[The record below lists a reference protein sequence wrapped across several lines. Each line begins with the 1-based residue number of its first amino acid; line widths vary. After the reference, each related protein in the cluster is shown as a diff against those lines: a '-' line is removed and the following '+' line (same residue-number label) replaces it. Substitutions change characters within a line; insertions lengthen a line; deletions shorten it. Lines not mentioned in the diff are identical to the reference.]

1 MPSSSLPTTASSV
14 EEAFALV
21 NQSFNAA
28 LDAEANDRAA
38 QRAAVTPPAPIAAA
52 GLGQIVDTQA
62 SAEGQLITQRAEAAQ
77 VGLTEE
83 GQTPEATAQPAAA
96 PAEAPA
102 APPIS
107 ARLSRREA
115 DEEGPAP
122 PTTDAAPAVE
132 VTPAEGSAQAQ
143 SPVVTET
150 SPSSPTAPSTTTSQA
165 VVPPAVT
172 PAQTEAPALDLPA
185 EAASASGGDGELT
198 SLEFDKANADRER
211 ELAQSDLQRL
221 EARQKEAEARAKAEG
236 HPEDLHNAPTP
247 HELQSAKDRVAR
259 AEEDAK
265 EAETALQ
272 SAQNAASAPSGG
284 GGEGGGG
291 GGGGA
296 NPEAL
301 AAEAQAQAEAAA
313 AEQAAA
319 LGAETTAD
327 QAALTAQAQAARA
340 QVLAQAQLLAEQVR
354 AAATTQATAV
364 RDAGAQAADAARA
377 QAQAEAESARAAAEA
392 AASQASNASGPFD
405 GPEEESQAQAAAE
418 AEAASIRA
426 EGEAKAEELIA
437 AGEAK
442 AEQLITA
449 AEAQA
454 QQLIAQGELAAAQL
468 IAAADAG
475 AEAVAAQAA
484 LLTQQLQVNAAAH
497 TAQLN
502 AERDAAIV
510 ATETLLAEVE
520 AAAPPVVEPVN
531 NPVVVN
537 STPAETPLGPDE
549 RGVKLVSAPSS
560 SGPTYP
566 APPGPAAPGEVVE
579 PSVAAPY
586 PRAAPQTSPLLDH
599 LRGVTDSTLVDG
611 PEAQAA
617 TAEAL
622 GVSVE
627 ALTVLQSNPSALTWS
642 DLTAA
647 GLSDADRAA
656 LQTAA
661 AVDLASGLDPDQPAN
676 LFLSWFDWEIATQ
689 ADFRATQPHLDNS
702 IHLDNAGMDE
712 VAALMGVAEFQR
724 LVLSTHGLPGGQLMK
739 PEDGPGHEVYDARV
753 MADLAEQSGVDS
765 VLLAHCYGALGADGV
780 NTLDVDYRAAS
791 GSSIAEFAARGMD
804 VSAYEG
810 EVSSTTATTMVGLWS
825 ELLAAGVPDDAAL
838 QLAGAYANANGD
850 ENLNSIDWQHYAP
863 HARAE
868 LGPENDPQA
877 WANENGFVET
887 QVNGERSTP
896 AHMLPLLAEYGH
908 LLMATPTVTNAP
920 MAFTGNEAAGQADLF
935 ARMTI
940 NDLVYGGLYPSA
952 GDSGQDAQMVVRLLE
967 DAWTGAPLVQDGQ
980 LPSWATLGPRLY
992 FALEGQVSAIE
1003 QMSPDQ
1009 RAQNAAALENLQL
1022 MRDAVWIQLAA
1033 EGQGVTDE
1041 HGQMAFLPPTDL
1053 TVDPSSPSTATN
1065 ATGNTTVVNGVT
1077 VADPTRII
1085 APDVS
1090 VDPLA
1095 PTQGLLFSEAI
1106 SDGTTPVPPQA
1117 AALYTDLLTGNPD
1130 TIRAALDGALTLPP
1144 DQLAI
1149 LSTYLPAMVQDL
1161 PPEAMQVVGLTLW
1174 EAGAEIDAAK
1184 RSGAELDA
1192 AIVEQNSI
1200 LGQGWAEA
1208 TAMNGL
1214 NPFGAEIH
1222 TTLAI
1227 DGEDWAAH
1235 AAEVQATFGVS
1246 FEGSWDDN
1254 QVAWGH
1260 YLAQNPGLWTDM
1272 GMPST
1277 MWTFEGDL
1285 ARYSGT
1291 TVMAFAGT
1299 DGIRVYRNGR
1309 TDLPSVTNQEM
1320 ALGSS
1325 LTFFGPGALPDQG
1338 SALFKAG
1345 TLDQLEA
1352 LGFTNAYVTER
1363 PDGTFAL
1370 VPYERNAEGDPAV
1383 REGALLILDAQGNVV
1398 TDHDVDM
1405 AEAAALTEAAGVNLE
1420 TREAAA
1426 AAEPEAD
1433 EAALNQIE
1441 SGWQGGASFVN
1452 GGVELEASQGHTQTS
1467 LSVNNGVEFS
1477 GLVPLSSFRDT
1488 ALVAGPR
1495 ISYQNGTLQAGGQLG
1510 VSTKIGDQELLAL
1523 AYASMSFGQ
1532 GGEITGVNAGGS
1544 AQYGGYNAS
1553 LAVSFQ
1559 DADFASY
1566 VAPDANGNP
1575 GMIFY
1580 GSTSGQSLGGGGAV
1594 PVGPFVVGADGSL
1607 SRSLTV
1613 QAFTSV
1619 QNLPGLD
1626 PTLAE
1631 TDPRAFRDAV
1641 AAEMAGRTEG
1651 IETVSDLDPDT
1662 ILGWAPGDGI
1672 IIEQTSGAGGGGTFG
1687 TLAVNVT
1694 AGAEEERTEQVTV
1707 ARGDGNAVTITV
1719 TSLDAD
1725 TFRAGLNAGPFGIS
1739 GRDTDETASSVTFT
1753 IPDITTTEG
1762 RAALDMYLNAQAL
1775 PGALDYAASTGV
1787 IPQNV
1792 DLTNPQ
1798 AVAAYATEANR
1809 AYLDAQ
1815 SSRETR
1821 GGPEVNGATY
1831 SEQSFSQAFQQS
1843 TSLSAL
1849 GFALTSS
1856 MNRETWTD
1864 LLYNVDGDWQTNL
1877 LLDQQEQWM
1886 FSRDTHL
1893 SGVSVN
1899 PETGP
1904 FMSMYQQQDANSAWI
1919 RENGLTDLIDPNDPM
1934 SALFASGA
1942 FDNASVDGSPR
1953 MTLALGLEEDDL
1965 QAINTA
1971 LDSQGEVDVR
1981 LEGMDE
1987 AIENRMRAFLN
1998 DNTDWGLSFDPVTGD
2013 VSLGPDVAEVPMD
2026 ELAVYTGMTTEE
2038 TVALFGDQADDPL
2051 FVAQTLADVANANPS
2066 DFATL
2071 PPIQQELY
2079 LRIGLSAYTEES
2091 PYLAKAEGSPFDVIA
2106 LIADVQ
2112 DDETRDMMLRR
2123 MFYAAEQQEE
2133 GAQGTLRFLQWAE
2146 QLPPEL
2152 TASLREGATL
2162 QVDLPLTGPQDLL
2175 NELIDG
2181 GPGYGGADVSFT
2193 LDRMTPEQRTVYL
2206 DALPSL
2212 IDSQAFLTRYAEVH
2226 GEPFPYA
2233 DAGPVA
2239 WMFLGMPDASSQAGM
2254 IAALQGTPYA
2264 DALTSF
2270 AQAHPEQFLGAEVPI
2285 DYRQAAV
2292 TQLVNAGLDPT
2303 AFGVSA
2309 TEALTLWTGT

>member
-1 MPSSSLPTTASSV
+1 
-14 EEAFALV
+14 
-21 NQSFNAA
+21 
-28 LDAEANDRAA
+28 
-38 QRAAVTPPAPIAAA
+38 
-52 GLGQIVDTQA
+52 
-62 SAEGQLITQRAEAAQ
+62 
-77 VGLTEE
+77 
-83 GQTPEATAQPAAA
+83 
-96 PAEAPA
+96 
-102 APPIS
+102 
-107 ARLSRREA
+107 
-115 DEEGPAP
+115 
-122 PTTDAAPAVE
+122 
-132 VTPAEGSAQAQ
+132 
-143 SPVVTET
+143 
-150 SPSSPTAPSTTTSQA
+150 
-165 VVPPAVT
+165 
-172 PAQTEAPALDLPA
+172 
-185 EAASASGGDGELT
+185 
-198 SLEFDKANADRER
+198 
-211 ELAQSDLQRL
+211 
-221 EARQKEAEARAKAEG
+221 
-236 HPEDLHNAPTP
+236 
-247 HELQSAKDRVAR
+247 
-259 AEEDAK
+259 
-265 EAETALQ
+265 
-272 SAQNAASAPSGG
+272 
-284 GGEGGGG
+284 
-291 GGGGA
+291 
-296 NPEAL
+296 
-301 AAEAQAQAEAAA
+301 
-313 AEQAAA
+313 
-319 LGAETTAD
+319 
-327 QAALTAQAQAARA
+327 
-340 QVLAQAQLLAEQVR
+340 
-354 AAATTQATAV
+354 
-364 RDAGAQAADAARA
+364 
-377 QAQAEAESARAAAEA
+377 RAAAES
-392 AASQASNASGPFD
+392 AASQAASASGPFD
-405 GPEEESQAQAAAE
+405 GPEEESQARAAAE
-418 AEAASIRA
+418 AEAESIRA

-442 AEQLITA
+442 AEQLIAA
-449 AEAQA
+449 AEDQA
-454 QQLIAQGELAAAQL
+454 LQLIDQGELAAAQL

-475 AEAVAAQAA
+475 AEALAAQAA
-484 LLTQQLQVNAAAH
+484 TLTEQLQVNAEAH
-497 TAQLN
+497 TTQLN
-502 AERDAAIV
+502 AERDAAIL

-520 AAAPPVVEPVN
+520 AATPPVVEPVN
-531 NPVVVN
+531 TVVSSPN
-537 STPAETPLGPDE
+537 LPAEELFGPDDRE
-549 RGVKLVSAPSS
+549 ASVVPATTST
-560 SGPTYP
+560 GPTYP
-566 APPGPAAPGEVVE
+566 PPSPATPVEVVE
-579 PSVAAPY
+579 PSVDRPY
-586 PRAAPQTSPLLDH
+586 ATPAPQTSPLLDH
-599 LRGVTDSTLVDG
+599 LRGVTDTMLVDG
-611 PEAQAA
+611 PDAQAA

-627 ALTVLQSNPSALTWS
+627 ALTVLQSNPGALTWS
-642 DLTAA
+642 DLSAA

-661 AVDLASGLDPDQPAN
+661 ALDLASGLDPDQPAS
-676 LFLSWFDWEIATQ
+676 LFLSWFDGEIRTQ
-689 ADFRATQPHLDNS
+689 ADYRATQPHLQNAL
-702 IHLDNAGMDE
+702 HLDNAGMDE

-724 LVLSTHGLPGGQLMK
+724 LILSTHGLPGGQIMK
-739 PEDGPGHEVYDARV
+739 PEDGPGHHVYDARV
-753 MADLAEQSGVDS
+753 MAALAEQAGVDS
-765 VLLAHCYGALGADGV
+765 VLLAHCYGGLGADGV
-780 NTLDVDYRAAS
+780 NTLDVQDRAAS
-791 GSSIAEFAARGMD
+791 GSSVAEFTSRGMD

-810 EVSSTTATTMVGLWS
+810 AVNTTTATTMVGLWS
-825 ELLAAGVPDDAAL
+825 ELIAAGVPDEAAL
-838 QLAGAYANANGD
+838 QLAGAYANANGGED
-850 ENLNSIDWQHYAP
+850 MRHIRWDRYGP

-868 LGPENDPQA
+868 LGAENDPLA

-896 AHMLPLLAEYGH
+896 AQMLPLLAEYGH
-908 LLMATPTVTNAP
+908 LLLATQTVQDAETV
-920 MAFTGNEAAGQADLF
+920 FTDNDAAGQASLF

-940 NDLVYGGLYPSA
+940 NDLVQGGLYPSVR
-952 GDSGQDAQMVVRLLE
+952 GTSQDAQMVARLLE
-967 DAWTGAPLVQDGQ
+967 ETWTGAPMVQNGQ

-992 FALEGQVSAIE
+992 FALEGQVAAIE
-1003 QMSPDQ
+1003 QMTPEQ
-1009 RAQNAAALENLQL
+1009 RAQNAAALDSLQL
-1022 MRDAVWIQLAA
+1022 MRDAVWMQLAA
-1033 EGQGVTDE
+1033 EGQGITNE
-1041 HGQMAFLPPTDL
+1041 QGQMAFLPPTDVS
-1053 TVDPSSPSTATN
+1053 VDPTSPSTD

-1077 VADPTRII
+1077 VADPTRIV
-1085 APDVS
+1085 APAVS

-1130 TIRAALDGALTLPP
+1130 TIRAALDNALTLPP
-1144 DQLAI
+1144 DQLA
-1149 LSTYLPAMVQDL
+1149 LVSTYLPAMVQDL

-1184 RSGAELDA
+1184 RGGAELDA
-1192 AIVEQNSI
+1192 AIVEQNTI

-1235 AAEVQATFGVS
+1235 AAEVQSTFGVS

-1260 YLAQNPGLWTDM
+1260 FLAQNPGLWTDM

-1299 DGIRVYRNGR
+1299 DGIRVYRNGM
-1309 TDLPSVTNQEM
+1309 TDQPSVTNQEM
-1320 ALGSS
+1320 AIGSA

-1345 TLDQLEA
+1345 TLDQLES
-1352 LGFTNAYVTER
+1352 LGFTNAYVAER
-1363 PDGTFAL
+1363 PDGTYAL
-1370 VPYERNAEGDPAV
+1370 IPYERNAEGATAV
-1383 REGALLILDAQGNVV
+1383 REGALLILDAEGNVV
-1398 TDHDVDM
+1398 EQPEVSPE
-1405 AEAAALTEAAGVNLE
+1405 EAAALADAAGVSLE
-1420 TREAAA
+1420 TREAT
-1426 AAEPEAD
+1426 AEPEPD
-1433 EAALNQIE
+1433 EAALNAIE

-1452 GGVELEASQGHTQTS
+1452 GGVELEASRGDTQTS
-1467 LSVNNGVEFS
+1467 LSINNGVEFS
-1477 GLVPLSSFRDT
+1477 GLVPLGSFRDNT
-1488 ALVAGPR
+1488 IVAGPR
-1495 ISYQNGTLQAGGQLG
+1495 ISYQDGTLQAGGQLG

-1544 AQYGGYNAS
+1544 AEYGGYSAS

-1566 VAPDANGNP
+1566 VPPDANGNP

-1580 GSTSGQSLGGGGAV
+1580 GSTSGQSLGGGGTV

-1619 QNLPGLD
+1619 QSLPGLD
-1626 PTLAE
+1626 PTLAQ

-1651 IETVSDLDPDT
+1651 IETVSDLDPDA
-1662 ILGWAPGDGI
+1662 ILGWAPGDGV
-1672 IIEQTSGAGGGGTFG
+1672 IIEQTAGAGGGGTFG

-1694 AGAEEERTEQVTV
+1694 AGAEEARTEQVTV

-1725 TFRAGLNAGPFGIS
+1725 TFRAGLNAGPFGVS
-1739 GRDTDETASSVTFT
+1739 GRDTDETSSSVTFT

-1775 PGALDYAASTGV
+1775 PGALDYAASVGV

-1821 GGPEVNGATY
+1821 TGPEVNGATY

-1843 TSLSAL
+1843 TSLNAL

-1856 MNRETWTD
+1856 LYRETWTD
-1864 LLYNVDGDWQTNL
+1864 RLYNVDGDWQTNL
-1877 LLDQQEQWM
+1877 LLDQQESWM

-1893 SGVSVN
+1893 SGISVN

-1904 FMSMYQQQDANSAWI
+1904 FMSMYQQMDGDSEWI

-1942 FDNASVDGSPR
+1942 FDNATMDGSPR

-1965 QAINTA
+1965 MAIDAA
-1971 LDSQGEVDVR
+1971 LESQGEVDVR
-1981 LEGMDE
+1981 LAGMDE
-1987 AIENRMRAFLN
+1987 AIENRMRAFLY

-2013 VSLGPDVAEVPMD
+2013 VTLGPDVADVPLD
-2026 ELAVYTGMTTEE
+2026 ELAVYTGMTTQE
-2038 TVALFGDQADDPL
+2038 TVALFGDQAYYPL

-2066 DFATL
+2066 DFANL

-2079 LRIGLSAYTEES
+2079 LRIGLSAFTEDS
-2091 PYLAKAEGSPFDVIA
+2091 PYLAKAEGSPFDVID

-2112 DDETRDMMLRR
+2112 DPETRDMMLRR

-2133 GAQGTLRFLQWAE
+2133 GAQGTLRFLEWAE

-2152 TASLREGATL
+2152 TASIRDGAVL

-2181 GPGYGGADVSFT
+2181 GPGYGGADVAFT
-2193 LDRMTPEQRTVYL
+2193 LDRMSPEQRTAYL
-2206 DALPSL
+2206 NALPGL

-2239 WMFLGMPDASSQAGM
+2239 WMFLGMGDAASQAGM

-2264 DALTSF
+2264 DDLVAF
-2270 AQAHPEQFLGAEVPI
+2270 AQAHPEAFLGAEVPI

-2303 AFGVSA
+2303 TFGVPA
-2309 TEALTLWTGT
+2309 TEALTLLEWDVDARAQFFASQAGTPGWPELQAAVLNDPSLLFREAGVRDLGDVLAITDALEAAGVPRELVINMMARAVSFDGSDYDDAQRLMADGGPEAVAARLVDIADDGENIFSGNKRDWITGLMLGVAGDAAASQTVVSEYAASTGQPPTQLLQLVQDDPTQLGLMMEVLESAGYSAEVAQWRLERGY